1 MSRSRKLVWQGG
13 LALVVWT
20 VFVAFLYRDTM
31 ANNRA
36 SIHEM
41 AVVEARVTFEK
52 DRTYRRWV
60 SLLGGLY
67 VPVGELVQPN
77 PYLKVKNRDVE
88 TTDGTR
94 LTLIN
99 PAYMTRMVYEIMSE
113 EAGLQA
119 HITSLDPINPVNA
132 PDDWERK
139 ALEKFEKGELESHD
153 YFVKD
158 GEPVLY
164 FMRAMVTEE
173 HCLRC
178 HEEQGYTVGSI
189 RGGIS
194 VAVPMKQYDAALS
207 AFETEALRRYGLIW
221 TSGFG
226 FIGFGFMTLLREERS
241 RRKAERD
248 QQDAAKRLAESEEFL
263 KSLYDNSPMGIF
275 VLDVSPDGRPGFVG
289 VNAAFARMTGMV
301 GGGGKTGDFG
311 SMFPP
316 QELVFMNSLLAECI
330 ETGESRELEHQVMH
344 PDGGKWWLLRVTP
357 LAGQDGRVWRLIGN
371 AMPIT
376 SWKQAEEALR
386 TARDQAEM
394 ASRTKSG
401 FLANMSHEIRTP
413 LNGVMGM
420 LQLMQC
426 TKLTSEQDEYVRIAL
441 TSSSR
446 LTRLLSDILD
456 ISRIESGKLILHE
469 TRFKLAAVRD
479 AVMDIFRHG
488 IADGNLEV
496 RFDID
501 EGTPDTL
508 VGDEARL
515 LQILFNLVGNAI
527 KFTPAHGRV
536 DIRVISLPSAPGRA
550 RLLFVVSDTGIGI
563 PEERLR
569 EVFEPF
575 VQVEN
580 SYTRRFQG
588 AGLGLAIV
596 GRLVSLMNG
605 SLNFDSIENEG
616 TIVSLV
622 LPFGTE
628 AKAGLSEVNRPVPPR
643 KSGDGRR
650 ILLAEDDD
658 VNRLAGRR
666 IMEKCG
672 YRVDVA
678 KDGREA
684 VSQVEAND
692 YDLILMDIQMPVMD
706 GVEACA
712 RIRAM
717 GGAKSMVPIIAM
729 TAYAQNGDREKFLAA
744 GMNGYLAKPVRMEEM
759 QALVRRVLDRD
770 GRDSACCGA
779 EKERE
784 MTCCPDNEPASPI
797 PGQPALKRADEGE
810 RP

>member
-1 MSRSRKLVWQGG
+1 MSRSRKLVWQGVLS
-13 LALVVWT
+13 LAIWT
-20 VFVAFLYRDTM
+20 VFVWFLYMDTM
-31 ANNRA
+31 ANNRE

-60 SLLGGLY
+60 SRLGGLY
-67 VPVGELVQPN
+67 APVGELVQPN
-77 PYLKVKNRDVE
+77 PYLKVKNRDVT

-94 LTLIN
+94 MTLIN

-119 HITSLDPINPVNA
+119 HITSLDPINPVNI
-132 PDDWERK
+132 PDAWERK
-139 ALEKFEKGELESHD
+139 ALEKFEHGEMESHEH
-153 YFVKD
+153 FVKD

-178 HEEQGYTVGSI
+178 HEEQGYTVGSV

-194 VAVPMKQYDAALS
+194 VAVPLKQYDAAIS
-207 AFETEALRRYGLIW
+207 VFESEALRRYGLIW

-241 RRKAERD
+241 RQKAEQN
-248 QQDAAKRLAESEEFL
+248 QQEAAKRLAESQEFL

-275 VLDVSPDGRPGFVG
+275 VLDVSPEGRPEFAG
-289 VNAAFARMTGMV
+289 VNAAFARMSGMI
-301 GGGGKTGDFG
+301 GAEDKTGDL
-311 SMFPP
+311 SVMFPP
-316 QELVFMNSLLAECI
+316 QELEFMNSLLAECI

-344 PDGGKWWLLRVTP
+344 PNGEKWWLLRVTP

-386 TARDQAEM
+386 NARDQAEM

-426 TKLTSEQDEYVRIAL
+426 TKLSSEQDEYVRVAL
-441 TSSSR
+441 VSSSR

-456 ISRIESGKLILHE
+456 ISRIESGKLSLQE
-469 TRFKLAAVRD
+469 SRFRLSAVRD
-479 AVMDIFRHG
+479 AVMDLFRHG
-488 IADGNLEV
+488 IADGNLKV
-496 RFDID
+496 RFDIE
-501 EGTPDTL
+501 EGVPDTL

-527 KFTPAHGRV
+527 KFTPAQGRV
-536 DIRVISLPSAPGRA
+536 DIRVMSLPAAEGRA

-563 PEERLR
+563 PEERLK

-580 SYTRRFQG
+580 SFTRRFQG

-596 GRLVSLMNG
+596 GRLVALMTG

-622 LPFGTE
+622 LPFGLETKTCLPE
-628 AKAGLSEVNRPVPPR
+628 GVQLDPSEKIN
-643 KSGDGRR
+643 DGSL
-650 ILLAEDDD
+650 ILLVEDDD

-666 IMEKCG
+666 LMEKCG
-672 YRVDVA
+672 FRVDVA
-678 KDGREA
+678 RDGREA
-684 VSQVEAND
+684 VSQVEVND
-692 YDLILMDIQMPVMD
+692 YDLIFMDIQMPVMD

-717 GGAKSMVPIIAM
+717 GGAKSKVPIIAM
-729 TAYAQNGDREKFLAA
+729 TAYAQIGDKEKFLAA

-759 QALVRRVLDRD
+759 QAFVSSILGRE
-770 GRDSACCGA
+770 GRDLA
-779 EKERE
+779 
-784 MTCCPDNEPASPI
+784 
-797 PGQPALKRADEGE
+797 
-810 RP
+810 

>member
-1 MSRSRKLVWQGG
+1 MSRSRKLAWQGV
-13 LALVVWT
+13 LALAVWT
-20 VFVAFLYRDTM
+20 VFVWFLYRDTM
-31 ANNRA
+31 ANNRE

-60 SLLGGLY
+60 SRLGGLY
-67 VPVGELVQPN
+67 VPVGELVRPN
-77 PYLKVKNRDVE
+77 PYLRVKNRDVT

-94 LTLIN
+94 MTLIN

-119 HITSLDPINPVNA
+119 HITSLDPINPVNI
-132 PDDWERK
+132 PDAWERK
-139 ALEKFEKGELESHD
+139 ALEKFEHGEMESHEH
-153 YFVKD
+153 FVKD

-178 HEEQGYTVGSI
+178 HEEQGYTVGSV

-194 VAVPMKQYDAALS
+194 VAVPLKQYDAAIS
-207 AFETEALRRYGLIW
+207 TFESEALRRYGLIW

-241 RRKAERD
+241 RQKAERN
-248 QQDAAKRLAESEEFL
+248 QQEAAKRLAESQEFL

-275 VLDVSPDGRPGFVG
+275 VLDVSPEGRPEFAG
-289 VNAAFARMTGMV
+289 VNAAFARMSGMI
-301 GGGGKTGDFG
+301 GAEDKTGDL
-311 SMFPP
+311 SVMFPP
-316 QELVFMNSLLAECI
+316 QELEFMNSLLAECI

-344 PDGGKWWLLRVTP
+344 PDGEKWWLLRVTP

-386 TARDQAEM
+386 NARDQAEM

-426 TKLTSEQDEYVRIAL
+426 TKLSSEQDEYVRVAL
-441 TSSSR
+441 ASSSR

-456 ISRIESGKLILHE
+456 ISRIESGKLSLQE
-469 TRFKLAAVRD
+469 SRFRLSAVRD
-479 AVMDIFRHG
+479 AVMDLFRHG
-488 IADGNLEV
+488 IADGNLKV
-496 RFDID
+496 RFDIED
-501 EGTPDTL
+501 GVPDTL

-527 KFTPAHGRV
+527 KFTPAQGRV
-536 DIRVISLPSAPGRA
+536 DIRAMSLPSAEGRA

-563 PEERLR
+563 PEERLK

-596 GRLVSLMNG
+596 GRLVALMKG

-622 LPFGTE
+622 LPFGLE
-628 AKAGLSEVNRPVPPR
+628 AKTCLPEGIQLNPPE
-643 KSGDGRR
+643 KINDNSL
-650 ILLAEDDD
+650 ILLVEDDD

-672 YRVDVA
+672 FRVDVA

-684 VSQVEAND
+684 VLLVEAKD
-692 YDLILMDIQMPVMD
+692 YHLIFMDIQMPVMD

-712 RIRAM
+712 RIRTM
-717 GGAKSMVPIIAM
+717 DGAKSKVPIIAM
-729 TAYAQNGDREKFLAA
+729 TAYAQIGDKEKFLAA

-759 QALVRRVLDRD
+759 QAFVSSILGRE
-770 GRDSACCGA
+770 GRDLA
-779 EKERE
+779 
-784 MTCCPDNEPASPI
+784 
-797 PGQPALKRADEGE
+797 
-810 RP
+810 

>member
-1 MSRSRKLVWQGG
+1 MSRSRKLAWQGI
-13 LALVVWT
+13 LAFAVWT
-20 VFVAFLYRDTM
+20 MFVGFLYRDTM
-31 ANNRA
+31 TNNRA
-36 SIHEM
+36 SIHGM

-60 SLLGGLY
+60 SRLGGLY

-77 PYLKVKNRDVE
+77 PYLTVKNRDVT

-94 LTLIN
+94 MTLIN

-119 HITSLDPINPVNA
+119 HITSLKPINPVNI
-132 PDDWERK
+132 PDAWERK
-139 ALEKFEKGELESHD
+139 VLEKFENGELESHE
-153 YFVKD
+153 YFTRN

-178 HEEQGYTVGSI
+178 HEEQGYTVGSV

-194 VAVPMKQYDAALS
+194 VAVPLKQYDAAIS
-207 AFETEALRRYGLIW
+207 TFESEALRRYGLIW

-241 RRKAERD
+241 RQKAERD
-248 QQDAAKRLAESEEFL
+248 QQEAAKRLAESQEFL

-275 VLDVSPDGRPGFVG
+275 VLDVPPDGRPQFAG
-289 VNAAFARMTGMV
+289 VNAAFARMSGMTGA
-301 GGGGKTGDFG
+301 GNGTGDL
-311 SMFPP
+311 SAMFPP
-316 QELVFMNSLLAECI
+316 QELEFMNSLLAGCI
-330 ETGESRELEHQVMH
+330 ETGESRELEHQVAH
-344 PDGGKWWLLRVTP
+344 PDGEKWWLLRVTP

-426 TKLTSEQDEYVRIAL
+426 TKLTLEQDEYVRIAL

-469 TRFKLAAVRD
+469 ARFRLSAVRD
-479 AVMDIFRHG
+479 AVMDLFRHG

-501 EGTPDTL
+501 EGAPDTL

-527 KFTPAHGRV
+527 KFTPAQGRV
-536 DIRVISLPSAPGRA
+536 DVRVISLPSVEGRA

-563 PEERLR
+563 REERLKD
-569 EVFEPF
+569 VFEPF

-596 GRLVSLMNG
+596 GRLVALMKG

-622 LPFGTE
+622 LPFGME
-628 AKAGLSEVNRPVPPR
+628 GEAGLPEGKQLDPP
-643 KSGDGRR
+643 KKIVDGRR
-650 ILLAEDDD
+650 ILLVEDDD

-672 YRVDVA
+672 FRVDAA

-684 VSQVEAND
+684 VSQVETND

-717 GGAKSMVPIIAM
+717 DGVKSTVPIIAM
-729 TAYAQNGDREKFLAA
+729 TAYAQNGDKEKFLAA

-759 QALVRRVLDRD
+759 QALVCSVLGRE
-770 GRDSACCGA
+770 GRDSACCGV
-779 EKERE
+779 ENGSE
-784 MTCCPDNEPASPI
+784 MTSCPDNPPASPTS
-797 PGQPALKRADEGE
+797 GQPTMKLADEGE
-810 RP
+810 RA

>member
-1 MSRSRKLVWQGG
+1 MSRSRKLVWQGVLS
-13 LALVVWT
+13 LAIWT
-20 VFVAFLYRDTM
+20 VFVGFLYRDTM
-31 ANNRA
+31 ANNRE

-60 SLLGGLY
+60 SQLGGLY

-77 PYLKVKNRDVE
+77 PYLKVKNRDLT

-94 LTLIN
+94 MTLIN

-119 HITSLDPINPVNA
+119 HITSLNPVNPVNA

-139 ALEKFEKGELESHD
+139 ALEKFEKGELESHE

-178 HEEQGYTVGSI
+178 HEDQGYTVGSV

-194 VAVPMKQYDAALS
+194 VAVPMKQYDAAMS
-207 AFETEALRRYGLIW
+207 AFESEALQRYGLTW
-221 TSGFG
+221 ASGFG

-241 RRKAERD
+241 RQKAEQD

-275 VLDVSPDGRPGFVG
+275 VLDVGPDGRPEFAG
-289 VNAAFARMTGMV
+289 VNAAFARMSGMI
-301 GGGGKTGDFG
+301 GARDKTGDL
-311 SMFPP
+311 SAMFPP
-316 QELVFMNSLLAECI
+316 QELEFMKSLLAECI
-330 ETGESRELEHQVMH
+330 ETGESRELEHQVTH
-344 PDGGKWWLLRVTP
+344 PDGEKWWLLRVTP

-386 TARDQAEM
+386 AARDQAEM

-426 TKLTSEQDEYVRIAL
+426 TELSSEQDEYVRIAL
-441 TSSSR
+441 ASSSR

-456 ISRIESGKLILHE
+456 ISRIESGKLSLQE
-469 TRFKLAAVRD
+469 TRFRLSAVRD
-479 AVMDIFRHG
+479 AVMDLFRHG
-488 IADGNLEV
+488 IDDGNLSV
-496 RFDID
+496 RFEID

-527 KFTPAHGRV
+527 KFTPAQGMVDVRV
-536 DIRVISLPSAPGRA
+536 TFLPSGDGRA
-550 RLLFVVSDTGIGI
+550 RMLFVVSDTGIGI
-563 PEERLR
+563 PENRLK
-569 EVFEPF
+569 EIFEPF
-575 VQVEN
+575 IQVEN

-596 GRLVSLMNG
+596 VRLVALMNG
-605 SLNFDSIENEG
+605 ALNFDSVENEG

-628 AKAGLSEVNRPVPPR
+628 ANADLPEKRRLNPPK
-643 KSGDGRR
+643 KSDGRTR
-650 ILLAEDDD
+650 VLLVEDDD
-658 VNRLAGRR
+658 VNRLAGCK

-672 YRVDVA
+672 FRVDVA

-684 VSQVEAND
+684 VSQVTLSD

-717 GGAKSMVPIIAM
+717 DGAKSTVPIIAM
-729 TAYAQNGDREKFLAA
+729 TAYAQNGDKDKFLAR
-744 GMNGYLAKPVRMEEM
+744 GMNGYLAKPVRIEEM
-759 QALVRRVLDRD
+759 QALVRRIL
-770 GRDSACCGA
+770 GR
-779 EKERE
+779 EER
-784 MTCCPDNEPASPI
+784 
-797 PGQPALKRADEGE
+797 G
-810 RP
+810 

>member
-1 MSRSRKLVWQGG
+1 MMSRSRKLIWLGV
-13 LALVVWT
+13 LALAVWT
-20 VFVAFLYRDTM
+20 VFVWFLYRDTM
-31 ANNRA
+31 ANNRV

-52 DRTYRRWV
+52 DRTYRRWA
-60 SLLGGLY
+60 SRLGGLY

-77 PYLKVKNRDVE
+77 PYLTVKNRDVT

-94 LTLIN
+94 MTLIN

-119 HITSLDPINPVNA
+119 HITSLNPINPVNI
-132 PDDWERK
+132 PDEWERK
-139 ALEKFEKGELESHD
+139 ALEKFENGEMESHE
-153 YFVKD
+153 YFVRN

-178 HEEQGYTVGSI
+178 HEEQGYTVGSV

-194 VAVPMKQYDAALS
+194 VAVPLKQYDTAIS
-207 AFETEALRRYGLIW
+207 AFESEAVRRYGLIW

-248 QQDAAKRLAESEEFL
+248 QQEAAERLAESQEFL

-275 VLDVSPDGRPGFVG
+275 VLDVRPDGRPEFAG
-289 VNAAFARMTGMV
+289 VNAAFARMSGMAEA
-301 GGGGKTGDFG
+301 GNGTGDL
-311 SMFPP
+311 SAMFPP
-316 QELVFMNSLLAECI
+316 QELQFMNSLLAGCI

-426 TKLTSEQDEYVRIAL
+426 TKLSPEQDEYVRIAL
-441 TSSSR
+441 VSSSR

-456 ISRIESGKLILHE
+456 ISRIESGKLALHE
-469 TRFKLAAVRD
+469 TRFRLSAVRD
-479 AVMDIFRHG
+479 TVMDLFRHG

-501 EGTPDTL
+501 DGAPDTL

-527 KFTPAHGRV
+527 KFTPAQGKV
-536 DIRVISLPSAPGRA
+536 DIRVISLPSAEGRA

-569 EVFEPF
+569 DVFEPF

-596 GRLVSLMNG
+596 GRLVTLMNG

-622 LPFGTE
+622 LPFDMVAE
-628 AKAGLSEVNRPVPPR
+628 AGLPEGKQPDPPT
-643 KSGDGRR
+643 KTDDGRR
-650 ILLAEDDD
+650 ILLVEDDD

-678 KDGREA
+678 TDGREA
-684 VSQVEAND
+684 VSQVATND

-717 GGAKSMVPIIAM
+717 TGAKSAVPIIAM
-729 TAYAQNGDREKFLAA
+729 TAYAQNGDKEKFLAA
-744 GMNGYLAKPVRMEEM
+744 GMNGYLAKPVSMEEM
-759 QALVRRVLDRD
+759 QGLVRRILERE
-770 GRDSACCGA
+770 GRDPVCCGV
-779 EKERE
+779 ER
-784 MTCCPDNEPASPI
+784 
-797 PGQPALKRADEGE
+797 GGE
-810 RP
+810 